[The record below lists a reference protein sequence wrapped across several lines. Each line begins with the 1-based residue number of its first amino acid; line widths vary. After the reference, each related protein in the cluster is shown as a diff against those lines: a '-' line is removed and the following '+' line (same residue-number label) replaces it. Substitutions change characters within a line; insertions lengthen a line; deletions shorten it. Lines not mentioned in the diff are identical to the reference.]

1 MTTMRRGTGFR
12 FRQYLGIVV
21 ILSLLAGCGA
31 GLCPFRAHLRILE
44 EGVDVWNQWREDNP
58 EIRPVLAYF
67 RMELVGASL
76 IGVNFS
82 DTSLSS
88 SDLSEAN
95 LESADLTDAY
105 LDNTQLVDAN
115 LSLANL
121 TEAYLK
127 FTNFEGARLTG
138 ANLTDAEFLEVNLT
152 DADLSGANLSG
163 ITGWDTHLGIVNC
176 NITGVLN
183 APEGFREW
191 ALENGAIEME

>member
-12 FRQYLGIVV
+12 FRQNLGMVLI
-21 ILSLLAGCGA
+21 ISLLAGCGA
-31 GLCPFRAHLRILE
+31 GLFPIRAHLRILE

-58 EIRPVLAYF
+58 EIRPTLAYF
-67 RMELVGASL
+67 RTELIGANL
-76 IGVNFS
+76 MGVNFS
-82 DTSLSS
+82 RTDLSFS
-88 SDLSEAN
+88 NLSEAN
-95 LESADLTDAY
+95 LESANLTDAH
-105 LDNTQLVDAN
+105 LELTQLVDAN

-121 TEAYLK
+121 TEANLK
-127 FTNFEGARLTG
+127 YTDFAGARLNG
-138 ANLTDAEFLEVNLT
+138 ANLTDARFLEVNFT

-163 ITGWDTHLGIVNC
+163 VTGWDTHLGIVNC